1 MKLDRLIIAISAY
14 PVHSTSPLG
23 GGRFPSAY
31 CHDVWCGKKWC
42 GYPMVKYV
50 WRYIYSFWHNPRTWQ
65 THTHRRTDIM
75 QTVAAWRL
83 RPRLHSIERQKSVKS
98 LSIVRRKLTRD
109 KKSTVRGKTFHMFT
123 TYSPKYSTSRIVRTT
138 YDRRNNVG
146 KHRILCS

>member
-23 GGRFPSAY
+23 GGGSRRHIAMTFGVEKSGVVTPWWNMFEDIFIRFDTI
-31 CHDVWCGKKWC
+31 HERD
-42 GYPMVKYV
+42 
-50 WRYIYSFWHNPRTWQ
+50 R
-65 THTHRRTDIM
+65 HTHRRTDIM

-98 LSIVRRKLTRD
+98 TLSIVRRKLTRD